1 MNMMEWSL
9 QLYGTKMCK
18 ELPFR
23 KEASGRFWE
32 VDTNESDHEMILE
45 VQVKLTA

>member
-1 MNMMEWSL
+1 
-9 QLYGTKMCK
+9 MCQGLLICK
-18 ELPFR
+18 DA

-32 VDTNESDHEMILE
+32 LDTNESDHEMILE